1 MQKAQENDQGQDP
14 VEPAQPYPP
23 GKLHNRAHAEPCRRK
38 EIEACEE
45 TEQVRLELSHLRQ
58 APHPD
63 GSKSTIRKRA
73 VAIGAPGRTRPASSS
88 DAPWIL
94 NPRRISSDSFCFH
107 VRSAQLDEDC

>member
-23 GKLHNRAHAEPCRRK
+23 GKLHNRAHAEPCRRN

-58 APHPD
+58 AHIPMEASLPSESAPSRSGPLGVLVRRLHQMPRGSSIHD
-63 GSKSTIRKRA
+63 GFPVI
-73 VAIGAPGRTRPASSS
+73 
-88 DAPWIL
+88 
-94 NPRRISSDSFCFH
+94 
-107 VRSAQLDEDC
+107 RSASMFALLS